1 MGIEF
6 PKISASEELQ
16 PTEEPKTSHDL
27 SVTVSSPGK
36 WDSDISL
43 SGRSVSK
50 TNECLERT
58 LRFLD
63 ERYTVSA
70 KCYYDYFNSYDYRV
84 IKSALV
90 YCPANSRLGGH
101 CG

>member
-1 MGIEF
+1 MHRMGIEF

-43 SGRSVSK
+43 SGRSVRK
-50 TNECLERT
+50 TN
-58 LRFLD
+58 
-63 ERYTVSA
+63 
-70 KCYYDYFNSYDYRV
+70 
-84 IKSALV
+84 
-90 YCPANSRLGGH
+90 
-101 CG
+101 